1 MTDLMISTMLSIQ
14 HKKRTMT
21 LKASVLNLRI
31 QQLRIELQQADLDS
45 IKAVEEELLE
55 LQELIRDQQLATL
68 RALLK
73 LGYRKQLWDH

>member
-1 MTDLMISTMLSIQ
+1 
-14 HKKRTMT
+14 MT

-31 QQLRIELQQADLDS
+31 QQLRIEPQQADLDS

-68 RALLK
+68 RDLLK

>member
-1 MTDLMISTMLSIQ
+1 
-14 HKKRTMT
+14 MT

-55 LQELIRDQQLATL
+55 LQELFVTNNLL
-68 RALLK
+68 R
-73 LGYRKQLWDH
+73 

>member
-1 MTDLMISTMLSIQ
+1 
-14 HKKRTMT
+14 MT
-21 LKASVLNLRI
+21 LKASVLNLCI

-73 LGYRKQLWDH
+73 PEYRKQLWDH